1 MRARA
6 RARGDRTILL
16 THYHH
21 VAEDLIVGHV
31 GTVPTVMSELVP
43 ALAQT
48 QCGALAHRRHGVR
61 RFSALLALA
70 FRQSGNTAADG
81 RADHH
86 CPDHPETE
94 GSGLKLCERIAI

>member
-1 MRARA
+1 
-6 RARGDRTILL
+6 
-16 THYHH
+16 

-48 QCGALAHRRHGVR
+48 QRGAFAHRRHRVR
-61 RFSALLALA
+61 CFSALLALT
-70 FRQSGNTAADG
+70 FRQSRDATADS

-86 CPDHPETE
+86 RFDQPEIKRSVVRNISE
-94 GSGLKLCERIAI
+94 KINE